1 MRFFP
6 RMALRCVQQKTEDRN
21 AGPPAVP
28 YLPKP
33 QKNQEKE
40 TRLSKLRSS
49 GESFWLRGSLTVEA
63 ALVFPLFL
71 GICALFFTFFGGQ
84 LLSLSLQKALDA
96 VCEDVAVWS
105 YAVDFAE
112 EYTGTDLMSLAEG
125 SHLSGALNGNGE
137 DILDFLSGK
146 LDIVEEIQV
155 FLKEQTAAL
164 FWQTMLKWWLIGKVG
179 RSRLDQTAL
188 LEGGAEGLSL
198 SGSTLRNRELDLV
211 LSYRVRAPLPFPFS
225 LHYDVVQRSCR
236 RLWTGTARTLPP
248 ENSSSGSGESE
259 TEEEDKEETTV
270 YMTACGTVYHKDKN
284 CRSLSLSITAHAF
297 SEVPSLRN
305 ESGGKYYPCE
315 RCTLRSGVTSGTVYL
330 TDSGVRYHI
339 DRDCAS
345 LKRTLI
351 EIALS
356 EAESEYRACRFCGGT
371 P

>member
-6 RMALRCVQQKTEDRN
+6 RMTPRCVQLKNEDRD
-21 AGPPAVP
+21 AGSPAVP

-33 QKNQEKE
+33 QKNQKEKE
-40 TRLSKLRSS
+40 KRLSRNRSS
-49 GESFWLRGSLTVEA
+49 GEFFSERGSMAVEA

-112 EYTGTDLMSLAEG
+112 DYTGTDLMSLAEG

-137 DILDFLSGK
+137 ELLDFLSGK

-179 RSRLDQTAL
+179 KPRLDQFAL
-188 LEGGAEGLSL
+188 LDGGAEGLSL

-211 LSYRVRAPLPFPFS
+211 LTYRIRSPLPFPFS

-236 RLWTGTARTLPP
+236 RLWTGTPTTLPKETDP
-248 ENSSSGSGESE
+248 AAEEESGEE
-259 TEEEDKEETTV
+259 EKEEDVV
-270 YMTACGTVYHKDKN
+270 YMTVCGTVYHTDKN
-284 CRSLSLSITAHAF
+284 CRSLAIKVGAYSLSA
-297 SEVPSLRN
+297 VPSLRN
-305 ESGGKYYPCE
+305 ENGGKYYPCE
-315 RCTLRSGVTSGTVYL
+315 RCTLRSGVTEGIVYL
-330 TDSGVRYHI
+330 TESGVRYHI
-339 DRDCAS
+339 DRDCPS

-351 EIALS
+351 EIAKS
-356 EAESEYRACRFCGGT
+356 EAEASYRACRFCGGS